1 MSNVRWSVVVPE
13 DTDRALRSYLAK
25 KGGKKG
31 DISKFVDE
39 AVQARLFELTV
50 RNLKKRNRVYSQK
63 AILEAIEEALE
74 AA

>member
-1 MSNVRWSVVVPE
+1 MSNVRWSVVVPKE
-13 DTDRALRSYLAK
+13 TDRALRSFLAR

-31 DISKFVDE
+31 DISRFIDE

-50 RNLKKRNRVYSQK
+50 TGLKRRNRAYSQK
-63 AILEAIEEALE
+63 EILAAIEDALE

>member
-1 MSNVRWSVVVPE
+1 MSNVRWSVVVPKE
-13 DTDRALRSYLAK
+13 TDRALRSYLAR

-39 AVQARLFELTV
+39 AVQTRLFELTV
-50 RNLKKRNRVYSQK
+50 ANVKKRNRVYSQK
-63 AILEAIEEALE
+63 EILTAIEDALE